1 LRPVK
6 PAWHSPGGR
15 NVAGT
20 GTASAHMATIK
31 RFCGGAVAVLLAGGA
46 IADVIAAKV
55 AVYFWRFPY

>member
-1 LRPVK
+1 
-6 PAWHSPGGR
+6 
-15 NVAGT
+15 
-20 GTASAHMATIK
+20 MATIK